1 MSKISHKSPSSKP
14 SLEPGLA
21 SLCAIHDTPLV
32 LSYCVHHVVTFSDC
46 DPAGIIFYPRAM
58 TLAHDAVEAMI
69 AGSSIGRDAW
79 FASSRY
85 AAPLRRAELDFFHP
99 LRPGD
104 KISLRARVEK
114 VGRTSVT
121 FVVDFVGTSD
131 QQVACAQTVHVLID
145 QTTGQPAELTAAMRE
160 AFAGKI

>member
-1 MSKISHKSPSSKP
+1 M
-14 SLEPGLA
+14 
-21 SLCAIHDTPLV
+21 
-32 LSYCVHHVVTFSDC
+32 LSYRAHHVITFSDC

-79 FASSRY
+79 FASSRH

-99 LRPGD
+99 LHPGD
-104 KISLRARVEK
+104 KITLQARVEK

-121 FVVDFVGTSD
+121 FVVDFVNASD
-131 QQVACAQTVHVLID
+131 QRVATAQTVHVLID
-145 QTTGQPAELTAAMRE
+145 QATGEPTEFTPAMRE
-160 AFAGKI
+160 TLSGKI

>member
-1 MSKISHKSPSSKP
+1 
-14 SLEPGLA
+14 
-21 SLCAIHDTPLV
+21 V
-32 LSYCVHHVVTFSDC
+32 LSYSAHHVVTFSDC

-79 FASSRY
+79 FASSHH

-104 KISLRARVEK
+104 KISLHARVEK

-121 FVVDFVGTSD
+121 FVVDFVGPSD
-131 QQVACAQTVHVLID
+131 RRVASAQSVHVLLD
-145 QTTGQPAELTAAMRE
+145 QTTGHPTELTPAMRE